1 MTFFFPKKI
10 ANITNVSHLFSE
22 KKMLEIGKKWE
33 NIISKISPKKYEII
47 NIKIKIKIK
56 KKHDE
61 N

>member
-1 MTFFFPKKI
+1 MTFFFQKKI

-33 NIISKISPKKYEII
+33 NIISKISPKKIR
-47 NIKIKIKIK
+47 NNQHKNKNKN